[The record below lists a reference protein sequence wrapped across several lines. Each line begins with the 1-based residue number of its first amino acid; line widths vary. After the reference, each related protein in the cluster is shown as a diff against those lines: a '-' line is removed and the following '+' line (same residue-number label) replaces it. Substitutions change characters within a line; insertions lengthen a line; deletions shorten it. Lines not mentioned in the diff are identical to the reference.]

1 MPDSLWG
8 PWPNNPNAP
17 QIILSVYHKEET
29 AFVGTFIAMMLYGTL
44 NHSLVNRLTPPIIQ
58 LF

>member
-1 MPDSLWG
+1 MPDSLRN

-17 QIILSVYHKEET
+17 QILLSVNHKEET

-44 NHSLVNRLTPPIIQ
+44 NHSLVKRLTRPIIPSY
-58 LF
+58 